1 MTVNSGNTEIKLSL
15 SFVLVL
21 LTMLIVCDEKI
32 VMLCLTA
39 SLLHECG
46 HLFFMLLYGEKIL
59 SIDFGA
65 FGVRIERACNTSL
78 SYKKEAIVALGG
90 ILINFF
96 LAFLSIIYYYLMKSQ
111 TALIFALIN
120 LLTALFNCIPVY
132 VLDMGRALK
141 CVLMLISDEAE
152 SERVL
157 SIISIIFTGSLAVF
171 TVLYSAFISVNVS
184 LIAVTVYLF
193 VITLFKKWS

>member
-1 MTVNSGNTEIKLSL
+1 
-15 SFVLVL
+15 
-21 LTMLIVCDEKI
+21 
-32 VMLCLTA
+32 
-39 SLLHECG
+39 
-46 HLFFMLLYGEKIL
+46 
-59 SIDFGA
+59 
-65 FGVRIERACNTSL
+65 
-78 SYKKEAIVALGG
+78 
-90 ILINFF
+90 
-96 LAFLSIIYYYLMKSQ
+96 MKSQ

>member
-1 MTVNSGNTEIKLSL
+1 M
-15 SFVLVL
+15 LVL
-21 LTMLIVCDEKI
+21 LTMLLVCDEKI
-32 VMLCLTA
+32 VLLCLTA

-65 FGVRIERACNTSL
+65 FGVRIERACSSAL
-78 SYKKEAIVALGG
+78 SYKKEAVVALGG
-90 ILINFF
+90 IIINFL
-96 LAFLSIIYYYLMKSQ
+96 LAFLSIIYYYLMRSR

-141 CVLMLISDEAE
+141 CALMLISDEAE

-157 SIISIIFTGSLAVF
+157 DIISMIFLCLLTVYTAVH
-171 TVLYSAFISVNVS
+171 SAFVNVNVS
-184 LIAVTVYLF
+184 LIAVTAYLF
-193 VITLFKKWS
+193 AITLFKKWS